1 MTPDD
6 IVQALDLPAAARV
19 DRRVPKTLLAVVLA
33 VMSSYEKIE
42 SHPICYL
49 DSD

>member
-19 DRRVPKTLLAVVLA
+19 SIRVPKTLLAVLLA
-33 VMSSYEKIE
+33 VMSSYDNIE
-42 SHPICYL
+42 PDPICL
-49 DSD
+49 LEPD